1 MMNPTPDSETQKRV
15 SDFTTRELN
24 RLLAEADADIEHGD
38 LIDGETVF
46 EEIRQSSKSHR
57 K

>member
-1 MMNPTPDSETQKRV
+1 MNPTPDSETQKRV